1 MLQPQADMLDPIVRW
16 FACSGDMGAILESD
30 HEFRVIQK
38 VLVRRCCAWVHRW
51 GIACLKGG
59 ELRCILPRG
68 WSITYERLCRGSAM
82 DVLPEEQSFRS
93 MTMSFLTMDL
103 LYSFLAL
110 PWSPL
115 GVLPAL
121 PAFEADN
128 VSDYL

>member
-1 MLQPQADMLDPIVRW
+1 
-16 FACSGDMGAILESD
+16 
-30 HEFRVIQK
+30 
-38 VLVRRCCAWVHRW
+38 
-51 GIACLKGG
+51 
-59 ELRCILPRG
+59 
-68 WSITYERLCRGSAM
+68 M